1 MIFFAGTV
9 PTICN
14 KDAIPSKTRRHETAM
29 PKVMIGPAPLAR
41 LQGDFLTVLKEAG
54 FEFAYPKVAVQLTEQ
69 DLLGQLHGIPAALAG
84 SESYTRRVFEAHP
97 QLRVVARVGVGYD
110 AVDVKAATEH
120 GVVVTIAPGTNQDA
134 VSEHCFMLI
143 LALAKNLL
151 RQHQPIRDGK
161 WPRQANLP
169 LRGKTLGLVGLG
181 RIGRSMTTRALA
193 FGMKVM
199 AYEPFPDVAFVEKHG
214 VRLAP
219 LEDLL
224 RESDYVSLHLP
235 AMEGTRALINA
246 DRLKLMKPTAF
257 LINTARGAVVDELAL
272 YEALRDKRI
281 AGAGL
286 DVFEEEPP
294 LPGNPLL
301 TLDNVVLT
309 AHTAG
314 VDLQSRDDMARKA
327 AECIAAISR
336 GEWPAECVVNPE
348 VRGRFK
354 WIG

>member
-1 MIFFAGTV
+1 
-9 PTICN
+9 
-14 KDAIPSKTRRHETAM
+14 M
-29 PKVMIGPAPLAR
+29 PKVMIGPAPLAK
-41 LQGDFLTVLKEAG
+41 LQGDFLTVLKDAG
-54 FEFAYPKVAVQLTEQ
+54 FEFVYPKVAVQMTEQ
-69 DLLGQLHGIPAALAG
+69 DLLDRLRGVPACLAG
-84 SESYTRRVFEAHP
+84 SEPYTRKVFEAFP
-97 QLRVVARVGVGYD
+97 QLKVVARVGVGYD
-110 AVDVKAATEH
+110 AVDVKAATDH

-199 AYEPFPDVAFVEKHG
+199 AYEPFPDMAFVEKHG

-219 LEDLL
+219 LDNLL
-224 RESDYVSLHLP
+224 READYVSLHLP

-246 DRLKLMKPTAF
+246 ERLKLMKPTAF
-257 LINTARGAVVDELAL
+257 LINTARGAVVDEQAL
-272 YEALRDKRI
+272 YEVLRDKRI

-336 GEWPAECVVNPE
+336 GEWPTECVVNPE
-348 VRGRFK
+348 VRDRFK
-354 WIG
+354 WPG

>member
-1 MIFFAGTV
+1 
-9 PTICN
+9 
-14 KDAIPSKTRRHETAM
+14 M

-41 LQGDFLTVLKEAG
+41 LQGDFLTVLKAAG
-54 FEFAYPKVAVQLTEQ
+54 FEFVYPKVAVQMTEQ
-69 DLLGQLHGIPAALAG
+69 DLLQQLPGIPACLAG
-84 SESYTRRVFEAHP
+84 SEPYTRKVFEACR

-110 AVDVKAATEH
+110 AVDVQAATDH
-120 GVVVTIAPGTNQDA
+120 GVAVTIAPGTNQDA

-143 LALAKNLL
+143 LALAKNLMS
-151 RQHQPIRDGK
+151 QHLPIRDGK

-181 RIGRSMTTRALA
+181 RIGRSMTLKGLA

-199 AYEPFPDVAFVEKHG
+199 AYEPFPDMGFVEKHG

-219 LEDLL
+219 LDDLL
-224 RESDYVSLHLP
+224 READYVSLHLP

-246 DRLKLMKPTAF
+246 ERLKLMKPTAF
-257 LINTARGAVVDELAL
+257 LINTARGAVVDEKAL
-272 YEALRDKRI
+272 YEALRDRRI

-309 AHTAG
+309 SHTAG

-336 GEWPAECVVNPE
+336 GDWPAECVVNPE
-348 VRGRFK
+348 VKAKFK
-354 WIG
+354 WVG

>member
-1 MIFFAGTV
+1 
-9 PTICN
+9 
-14 KDAIPSKTRRHETAM
+14 
-29 PKVMIGPAPLAR
+29 MIGPAPLAR
-41 LQGDFLTVLKEAG
+41 LEGDFLNVLTAAG
-54 FEFAYPKVAVQLTEQ
+54 FECVYPKVAVQMTEA
-69 DLLGQLHGIPAALAG
+69 DLLEQMDGVRAGLAG
-84 SESYTRRVFEAHP
+84 SEPYTRRVFENCP
-97 QLRVVARVGVGYD
+97 DLKVVARVGVGYD
-110 AVDVKAATEH
+110 AVDVKAATDH

-143 LALAKNLL
+143 LALAKNLM

-161 WPRQANLP
+161 WPRPASLP
-169 LRGKTLGLVGLG
+169 LRGKMLGLVGLG
-181 RIGRSMTTRALA
+181 RIGRSMAIKALA
-193 FGMKVM
+193 FGMEVM
-199 AYEPFPDVAFVEKHG
+199 AYEPFPDMAFVEKHG
-214 VRLAP
+214 VTLSP

-224 RESDYVSLHLP
+224 RQADYVSLHLP

-246 DRLKLMKPTAF
+246 ERLKLMKPTAF
-257 LINTARGAVVDELAL
+257 LINTARGAVVDEVAL

-286 DVFEEEPP
+286 DVLEEEPP
-294 LPGNPLL
+294 LPNNPLL
-301 TLDNVVLT
+301 QLDNVVLT

-348 VRGRFK
+348 VRERFR
-354 WIG
+354 WAVG

>member
-1 MIFFAGTV
+1 M
-9 PTICN
+9 
-14 KDAIPSKTRRHETAM
+14 
-29 PKVMIGPAPLAR
+29 
-41 LQGDFLTVLKEAG
+41 
-54 FEFAYPKVAVQLTEQ
+54 TEQ
-69 DLLGQLHGIPAALAG
+69 DLLDQLRGIPACLAG
-84 SESYTRRVFEAHP
+84 SEPYSRKVFEAFP

-110 AVDVKAATEH
+110 AVDVQAATDH

-143 LALAKNLL
+143 LALAKNLM
-151 RQHQPIRDGK
+151 RQHQPIREGK

-181 RIGRSMTTRALA
+181 RIGRSMTLKGLA

-199 AYEPFPDVAFVEKHG
+199 AYEPFPDMAFVQKHG

-219 LEDLL
+219 LDDLL
-224 RESDYVSLHLP
+224 READYVSLHLP
-235 AMEGTRALINA
+235 AMEGTRALMNA
-246 DRLKLMKPTAF
+246 ERLKLMKPTAF
-257 LINTARGAVVDELAL
+257 LINTARGAVVDETAL
-272 YEALRDKRI
+272 YEAVRDKRI

-301 TLDNVVLT
+301 RLDNVVLT

-348 VRGRFK
+348 VRDQFK
-354 WIG
+354 WVG